1 MADRS
6 PFPGMDPWLEGYWG
20 DIHATIITDF
30 ADQIATQLPA
40 ELIVRVEEM
49 VYVIDPIGEQGR
61 VIKPDVAMFSLGGER
76 PPAPEQ
82 TNTAVA
88 EPIRIM
94 IPDESVTEGFI
105 EIRELRQGHPLV
117 TAIEVLSPTN
127 KCSAMGRS
135 EYLRKRDGY
144 YQAKINVVELD
155 LIRAGRHLVGVPAER
170 IQSTLNAP
178 YKCVVRHGGAM
189 AGVGVDY
196 YPLRLRERLPRIAIP
211 LRPADP
217 PAIIDMQRPIDHAY
231 QRGGYGRVIDYN
243 HPPDP
248 PLSPEDTAWAAE
260 RVVAA
265 RTAAS

>member
-1 MADRS
+1 
-6 PFPGMDPWLEGYWG
+6 MDPWLESYWG

-30 ADQIATQLPA
+30 ADQIATQLPP

-49 VYVIDPIGEQGR
+49 VYVIDPIGDRGR
-61 VIKPDVAMFSLGGER
+61 VVKPDVARFDLGGAR
-76 PPAPEQ
+76 SPAAQ
-82 TNTAVA
+82 QSGTAVA

-127 KCSAMGRS
+127 KCSTMGRS

-144 YQAKINVVELD
+144 YQAKINVIELD
-155 LIRAGRHLVGVPAER
+155 LIRAGRHLVGVPVER
-170 IQSTLNAP
+170 VQGSLDAP

-217 PAIIDMQRPIDHAY
+217 SAVIDLQRPIDHAY
-231 QRGGYGRVIDYN
+231 QRGSYCRVIDYN
-243 HPPDP
+243 QPPDP
-248 PLSPEDTAWAAE
+248 PLSPDDAAWAAE
-260 RVVAA
+260 RIAGA
-265 RTAAS
+265 RAGNR